1 MLSED
6 KLVRVNELAK
16 KKKENGLTE
25 NEIEEQKN
33 LRNEYL
39 ANLRNGFRK
48 QVEGLKI
55 IDENGNDVTPEKLK
69 LIQKE
74 KHLHNRHLE
83 NKEEL

>member
-6 KLVRVNELAK
+6 KLMRLNALAK
-16 KKKENGLTE
+16 KKKEQGLSE
-25 NEIEEQKN
+25 QEIEEQKN

-39 ANLRNGFRK
+39 SNLRNGFRK

-69 LIQKE
+69 LIQRD